1 MVFIMDSGTCILWQL
16 LYLYYC
22 IFIYF
27 LYDNAFLVKKAPEYA
42 VWFNSAYKWINIISV
57 IVLFAILALTIT
69 AYFFRKEY
77 WLLGF

>member
-1 MVFIMDSGTCILWQL
+1 MIM
-16 LYLYYC
+16 
-22 IFIYF
+22 
-27 LYDNAFLVKKAPEYA
+27 AFFVKKAPEYA

>member
-1 MVFIMDSGTCILWQL
+1 MIMP
-16 LYLYYC
+16 
-22 IFIYF
+22 FF
-27 LYDNAFLVKKAPEYA
+27 VKKAPEYA

-69 AYFFRKEY
+69 AYFFRQEY